1 MKRPFALLSMLLL
14 AALTSCSS
22 PQDGTTPYA
31 AKVYFLTTPEA
42 GRGGEHL
49 SYEYRRVDN
58 PGSSEALRQLIANMY
73 TPRNA
78 GNRSVIPSEV
88 KLQSLTRFSTVAIV
102 DFSSE
107 YRALSPLEQSLLSG
121 GVAMTLLGQEGVSYV
136 RITSDGEAQPPMG
149 NKYYSLEQIMLT
161 NDAVSLNAY
170 DVTLYF
176 LTDGGTGLS
185 AVQRTIKTADE
196 YPAPE
201 TLLEQLLT
209 PPSEGDLRA
218 PLPNE
223 NAVNFCQMEED
234 GLCHIDLAQVT
245 PGALGVVQLHAL
257 VNTVMGDSSVQGV
270 VITVGGQP
278 PSALGVP
285 DCDGVLGFSR
295 AYGR

>member
-1 MKRPFALLSMLLL
+1 M
-14 AALTSCSS
+14 
-22 PQDGTTPYA
+22 
-31 AKVYFLTTPEA
+31 
-42 GRGGEHL
+42 
-49 SYEYRRVDN
+49 
-58 PGSSEALRQLIANMY
+58 
-73 TPRNA
+73 
-78 GNRSVIPSEV
+78 
-88 KLQSLTRFSTVAIV
+88 
-102 DFSSE
+102 
-107 YRALSPLEQSLLSG
+107 
-121 GVAMTLLGQEGVSYV
+121 
-136 RITSDGEAQPPMG
+136 
-149 NKYYSLEQIMLT
+149 
-161 NDAVSLNAY
+161 
-170 DVTLYF
+170 
-176 LTDGGTGLS
+176 
-185 AVQRTIKTADE
+185 
-196 YPAPE
+196 
-201 TLLEQLLT
+201 LT